1 MGGFSWILLLIYG
14 GVAWRFWQGFS
25 KTHFNSKL
33 GSRLKLAL
41 LWPVF
46 LAISSNYRQNF
57 RRALKGD

>member
-1 MGGFSWILLLIYG
+1 MWFSWFLLIVYG

-25 KTHFNSKL
+25 KTHFSRSL
-33 GSRLKLAL
+33 GSRLKLSL

-57 RRALKGD
+57 QRALKGD